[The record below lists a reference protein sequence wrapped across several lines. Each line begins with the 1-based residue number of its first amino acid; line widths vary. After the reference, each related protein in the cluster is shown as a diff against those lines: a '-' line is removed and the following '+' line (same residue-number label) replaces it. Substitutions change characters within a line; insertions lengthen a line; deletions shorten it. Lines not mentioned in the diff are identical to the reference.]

1 MNISNKDIEYVAS
14 LSKFELSDDEK
25 KIFTSQ
31 LREVLLYI
39 EKLNK
44 LNTENIAPLIHPF
57 NITNIFREDT
67 LEESI
72 RREKAL
78 SLAPATEGF
87 FFKYQKYWNK

>member
-1 MNISNKDIEYVAS
+1 
-14 LSKFELSDDEK
+14 
-25 KIFTSQ
+25 
-31 LREVLLYI
+31 
-39 EKLNK
+39 
-44 LNTENIAPLIHPF
+44 IAPLIHPF

-87 FFKYQKYWNK
+87 FFKVPKVLE

>member
-44 LNTENIAPLIHPF
+44 LNCAVNSPF
-57 NITNIFREDT
+57 QY
-67 LEESI
+67 
-72 RREKAL
+72 
-78 SLAPATEGF
+78 
-87 FFKYQKYWNK
+87 YQYI

>member
-1 MNISNKDIEYVAS
+1 MNIISTKDIEYVAS
-14 LSKFELSDDEK
+14 LSKFELSDEEK
-25 KIFTSQ
+25 KIFASQ

-39 EKLNK
+39 EKLDK
-44 LNTENIAPLIHPF
+44 LDTENIVPLIHPF
-57 NITNIFREDT
+57 NITNIFREDK

-87 FFKYQKYWNK
+87 FYKVPKVLE